1 MSHEVR
7 AEMKAKAAAEGGEA
21 ASFAEVAKA
30 AGERW
35 QALAA
40 HPHLNP
46 NPTPTLSPTPTLT
59 PPPPQS
65 LPSPEPHDPAP

>member
-40 HPHLNP
+40 HPHLKP
-46 NPTPTLSPTPTLT
+46 
-59 PPPPQS
+59 
-65 LPSPEPHDPAP
+65 